1 MKFPFKWLYKI
12 SVALFTKKITIKM
25 KFENTVILLKF
36 LNAQNL
42 STYTGEKLTF
52 LLAACCTQL
61 SNKTETK
68 V

>member
-1 MKFPFKWLYKI
+1 
-12 SVALFTKKITIKM
+12 M

-42 STYTGEKLTF
+42 STYTGVKLTF